1 MSDLNKKTF
10 TDYISKY
17 NDNNVL
23 YHHGILGQKWG
34 QRNGPPYP
42 LGSGAHSAREQKAGW
57 RKSLS
62 NSGSVS
68 KKRTRPTNSVKKST
82 RTNKSTE
89 QNNTRK
95 KFELSENAKRN
106 IKKALIIGGVTAGT
120 IGAIY
125 LYRRIGQDYFDKTI
139 KAGTVLQTWAADPDR
154 IRQGQHFYTTFYAGD
169 RRAYNK
175 VFSATF
181 IKKQGVVLQKY
192 KNLAVA
198 EKDAKIASNRSAKRV
213 YDQLM
218 KNNPEF
224 RSLVRKSFDTS
235 EYTDHGKEKK
245 LHETAKRLLDKNSK
259 RSTYVAF
266 NRSTLLSE
274 HVRDTHKKLPDTTSQ
289 QAKKIFYDEMKRKGY
304 SGLNDIN
311 DQRYSG
317 FKNVAKSPTIVFDRD
332 FLKKDDQG
340 RVLLNS
346 QKRSN
351 WTNNQQINRVIV
363 RGRRVV
369 AQIEGNAKTYGPGAA
384 AGVGAN
390 YVYNLLEEDEIKSN
404 KK

>member
-1 MSDLNKKTF
+1 MN
-10 TDYISKY
+10 DYVSRFNSK
-17 NDNNVL
+17 DVL

-42 LGSGAHSAREQKAGW
+42 LGSGAHSAREKKAGW

-62 NSGSVS
+62 NSGAIS
-68 KKRTRPTNSVKKST
+68 KKRISV
-82 RTNKSTE
+82 NKPDVEKRSGRAE
-89 QNNTRK
+89 SKNDSHN
-95 KFELSENAKRN
+95 KFELSDNAKRN

-125 LYRRIGQDYFDKTI
+125 LYKRIGQDYFDKTI
-139 KAGTVLQTWAADPDR
+139 KAGTILQTWAADSDR

-175 VFSATF
+175 VFSASY
-181 IKKQGVVLQKY
+181 IKKQGVVVQKY

-198 EKDAKIASNRSAKRV
+198 EKDAKFASNNSAKKV
-213 YDQLM
+213 YDRLM
-218 KNNPEF
+218 KTNPQF
-224 RSLVRKSFDTS
+224 RSLVRRSFDTS
-235 EYTDHGKEKK
+235 EYTNHGKEKR
-245 LHETAKRLLDKNSK
+245 LHDAAKKLLDKNSR

-274 HVRDTHKKLPDTTSQ
+274 HERGTHKKVADTASK
-289 QAKKIFYDEMKRKGY
+289 QAKKIFYDEMKRQGY

-317 FKNVAKSPTIVFDRD
+317 FRNVAKSPTIVFDRD
-332 FLKKDDQG
+332 FLMKDDQG
-340 RVLLNS
+340 RILLNS

-351 WTNNQQINRVIV
+351 WTNNQQINLAIV
-363 RGRRVV
+363 RGRRIV
-369 AQIEGNAKTYGPGAA
+369 AQVEGNAKTYGPGAA

-390 YVYNLLEEDEIKSN
+390 YVYNLLEDDKTRSKKSN
-404 KK
+404 R

>member
-1 MSDLNKKTF
+1 MN
-10 TDYISKY
+10 DYVSRY
-17 NDNNVL
+17 NQSIL

-42 LGSGAHSAREQKAGW
+42 LGSGAHSTREKKAGW

-68 KKRTRPTNSVKKST
+68 KKRTSVNEPNIRQRTSRVETKSD
-82 RTNKSTE
+82 S
-89 QNNTRK
+89 RK
-95 KFELSENAKRN
+95 KFELSDNAKRN

-120 IGAIY
+120 IGAVY
-125 LYRRIGQDYFDKTI
+125 LYKRIGQDYFDKTI
-139 KAGTVLQTWAADPDR
+139 KAGTILQTWAADSDR

-175 VFSATF
+175 VFSASY
-181 IKKQGVVLQKY
+181 IKKQGIVVQKY

-198 EKDAKIASNRSAKRV
+198 ERDAKIASNRSAKKV
-213 YDQLM
+213 YNNLM

-224 RSLVRKSFDTS
+224 KSLVRRSFDTS
-235 EYTDHGKEKK
+235 EYTNHGKEKR
-245 LHETAKRLLDKNSK
+245 LHDTAKKLLDKNSR

-274 HVRDTHKKLPDTTSQ
+274 HERGTHKKVVDTASKE
-289 QAKKIFYDEMKRKGY
+289 AKKIFYDEMKRQGY

-332 FLKKDDQG
+332 FLMKDDQG
-340 RVLLNS
+340 RILLNS

-351 WTNNQQINRVIV
+351 WTNNQQINRAIV
-363 RGRRVV
+363 RGRGIV
-369 AQIEGNAKTYGPGAA
+369 AQVEGGAKTYGPGAA

-390 YVYNLLEEDEIKSN
+390 YVYNLLENDKTKS
-404 KK
+404 KKK